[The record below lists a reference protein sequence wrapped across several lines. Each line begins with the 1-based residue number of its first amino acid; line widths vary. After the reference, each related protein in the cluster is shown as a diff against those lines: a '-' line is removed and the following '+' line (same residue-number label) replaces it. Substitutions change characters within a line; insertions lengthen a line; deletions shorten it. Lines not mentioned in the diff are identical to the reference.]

1 MPLMQKGVA
10 AMSGHMPKVISPKV
24 HAIIDYANLAAFIT
38 MGVLFWKKNRRAAIA
53 SFICAGG
60 EAANTLLTDFPGG
73 IADVISFPT
82 HGKIDMALSAAS
94 AALPGFLDFQDEPQ
108 TRFFEIMGLSI
119 TAAGAMTDFDAKDRP
134 RRVLRRVSRTA

>member
-10 AMSGHMPKVISPKV
+10 AMSGHLPKVISPKT

-38 MGVLFWKKNRRAAIA
+38 MGVLFWKKNRRASIA

-60 EAANTLLTDFPGG
+60 KAANTLLTDFPGG
-73 IADVISFPT
+73 VAKVISFPT

-108 TRFFEIMGLSI
+108 TKFFEMMGLSI
-119 TAAGAMTDFDAKDRP
+119 TAVGAMTDFESQRRP
-134 RRVLRRVSRTA
+134 QRVIKRSA

>member
-10 AMSGHMPKVISPKV
+10 AMSGHLPKVISPKV

-38 MGVLFWKKNRRAAIA
+38 MGVLLLKKNRRAAIA

-73 IADVISFPT
+73 VTNVISFPT

-94 AALPGFLDFQDEPQ
+94 AALPGFLEFQDEPQ
-108 TRFFEIMGLSI
+108 AKFFEMMGLGI
-119 TAAGAMTDFDAKDRP
+119 TGVTAMTDFEAQRGP
-134 RRVLRRVSRTA
+134 HRVTRRVSRTA